1 MLMLTVCVNVSAL
14 KIHMSQ
20 NAHEAV
26 MAFPEFITE
35 CRGDIY
41 VKVKN
46 VTIPFEITFICTL
59 SEKAPLTIF
68 NLI

>member
-1 MLMLTVCVNVSAL
+1 
-14 KIHMSQ
+14 MSQ

-46 VTIPFEITFICTL
+46 VTIALEIRFRCTR
-59 SEKAPLTIF
+59 SEKESATDDL
-68 NLI
+68 